1 MAATATLAPVLP
13 SETEALLARETS
25 RVLAAR
31 MQDTDP
37 MELRILDHDTPEET
51 LKLPVPAVRL
61 LLRILEEMARG
72 NAVTLIPLHAELTTQ
87 EAADML
93 NISRPTLIQFLDEK
107 KIKFRRIGTHRR
119 IPFEAVMEYKRMTRA
134 ERQTAI
140 DEFVSHNEELGI

>member
-1 MAATATLAPVLP
+1 MAATATLAPALP
-13 SETEALLARETS
+13 SETEVLLARETS

-93 NISRPTLIQFLDEK
+93 NISRPTLIQLLEEG
-107 KIKFRRIGTHRR
+107 KIEYRRVGTHRR
-119 IPFEAVMEYKRMTRA
+119 T
-134 ERQTAI
+134 
-140 DEFVSHNEELGI
+140 

>member
-1 MAATATLAPVLP
+1 MAATATLAPALP
-13 SETEALLARETS
+13 SETEVLLARETS
-25 RVLAAR
+25 RILAAR

-119 IPFEAVMEYKRMTRA
+119 IPFEAVMEYKRKMRA
-134 ERQTAI
+134 ERQKAI

>member
-1 MAATATLAPVLP
+1 
-13 SETEALLARETS
+13 
-25 RVLAAR
+25 
-31 MQDTDP
+31 

-93 NISRPTLIQFLDEK
+93 NISRPTLIQFLNEK

-119 IPFEAVMEYKRMTRA
+119 IPFEAVMEYKRKTRA

>member
-1 MAATATLAPVLP
+1 MAATATLAPALP
-13 SETEALLARETS
+13 SEAEATLARETS

-31 MQDTDP
+31 MQDADA
-37 MELRILDHDTPEET
+37 MELRIPGHGAPEET
-51 LKLPVPAVRL
+51 LKLPAPAVRL

-93 NISRPTLIQFLDEK
+93 NISRPTLIQLLDEK

-119 IPFEAVMEYKRMTRA
+119 IPFEAVMEYKRKTRA
-134 ERQTAI
+134 KRQAAI
-140 DEFVSHNEELGI
+140 DEFVSYNEELSI